1 MPRPVTWRALLRV
14 VDFQELL
21 TSQAAIAERLGE
33 AGGAVTVETQTLRE
47 GFNLL
52 AKVLFTQRAN
62 VRDLHDLAWLD
73 HVVVAKGHGLA
84 KTWEG
89 DRTREAFDA
98 LAESRGRLG
107 QLVPHR
113 GSTWTA
119 VPVSGVAG
127 LADLRLECGTTGTI
141 RAGAVGHDALLELAA
156 EVGQTHAPHPAGR
169 EFLQD
174 AHRLAVAARQIGH
187 ESAALVFASSVVDS
201 R

>member
-1 MPRPVTWRALLRV
+1 MTWRALLRV

-21 TSQAAIAERLGE
+21 TAQATIAERLGE
-33 AGGAVTVETQTLRE
+33 SARPEGPATKETQTLRE

-73 HVVVAKGHGLA
+73 HLVVAEGHGLA
-84 KTWEG
+84 KTWHGE
-89 DRTREAFDA
+89 RTREAFEA

-107 QLVPHR
+107 QLVPRR
-113 GSTWTA
+113 GSVWTA

-127 LADLRLECGTTGTI
+127 LADLRIECGTTGSI
-141 RAGAVGHDALLELAA
+141 RAGAVPHEELLEFAS
-156 EVGQTHAPHPAGR
+156 EVGSAHAPHAEGR
-169 EFLQD
+169 GFLED

-187 ESAALVFASSVVDS
+187 ESVALVFASSIFES
-201 R
+201 S